1 MSALGGATLPT
12 GDADAGR
19 GMGHVM
25 VAGGATAR
33 VHGARLG
40 ADATVTYARALGD
53 GAEHAA
59 HAHGASLW
67 PLIDP
72 MGAEE
77 ITVELGGAAAIGPRG
92 LAVRAS
98 GLFGQPISHGAQRQ
112 IATGG
117 VSYGR
122 GRYPGRRDP
131 QRAGGKRGV
140 HHPRPAHAGLP
151 LLERPVPK
159 GLAMR
164 PRCALTLLAA
174 VACGGAESTRQRRRA
189 AARDNHRRP
198 HARRRQ
204 LAEGVLTGGPAN
216 RADLHLAAATAAID
230 WNIHGHA
237 GSGTQNVAE
246 GYAQRAVDYAFVP
259 AADGEWFV
267 LVRNASA
274 APLAVAVQLELYGAM
289 TWSGWQ

>member
-1 MSALGGATLPT
+1 MSSLTSIALAIGTLALAWPTAARAQHCHIDTAPRPTTTATQPPPVAISVGTRVTAGVARVPELTTPMMIDRAYQGADLVVDVAWRRLSAEARLGAFRVDGHGVGLDDLGVAAAVALTPAHAPVAVSALGGATLPT

-33 VHGARLG
+33 VRGARLG

-59 HAHGASLW
+59 HAHGADLW

-72 MGAEE
+72 MSAEE

-98 GLFGQPISHGAQRQ
+98 GLFGQPISHGTQRL

-122 GRYPGRRDP
+122 GRYQVGATLSAP
-131 QRAGGKRGV
+131 AVSEAFITRGQ
-140 HHPRPAHAGLP
+140 
-151 LLERPVPK
+151 
-159 GLAMR
+159 
-164 PRCALTLLAA
+164 LTLAY
-174 VACGGAESTRQRRRA
+174 
-189 AARDNHRRP
+189 H
-198 HARRRQ
+198 
-204 LAEGVLTGGPAN
+204 
-216 RADLHLAAATAAID
+216 
-230 WNIHGHA
+230 
-237 GSGTQNVAE
+237 
-246 GYAQRAVDYAFVP
+246 Y
-259 AADGEWFV
+259 
-267 LVRNASA
+267 
-274 APLAVAVQLELYGAM
+274 
-289 TWSGWQ
+289 